1 MFDVTA
7 SGRIAGIGRPRRI
20 MLALRGGRPRFV
32 PLDFDAVR
40 CRFRG
45 EDLVVLGRGGELLSI
60 SPDGE
65 KRGVVRVRE
74 GALDLAVLP
83 GGSILVSY
91 GRPGTGRHGVT
102 LERFGDPPCVF
113 RDPVLLDATC
123 LAAESGGVWVLGT
136 AAEEPMSRGV
146 RLRPV
151 PTGFVAREVVALPG
165 PPRSAAVGP
174 DGALYVLLEPGG
186 SVVRV
191 DGVAGPPVPLA
202 SPLLALA
209 RCERELLGFGAPKG
223 LEDLTHLV
231 PRPLRD
237 AAPPPLPPCD
247 EP

>member
-7 SGRIAGIGRPRRI
+7 SGRMAGIGRPRRI
-20 MLALRGGRPRFV
+20 MLSKRNGFPRFI

-60 SPDGE
+60 SPEGE
-65 KRGVVRVRE
+65 MLGIVRVRE
-74 GALDLAVLP
+74 GARDIAVLP

-91 GRPGTGRHGVT
+91 GRPGTERHGVT
-102 LERFGDPPCVF
+102 LERFGERPCVF
-113 RDPVLLDATC
+113 RDPVLVDATC

-136 AAEEPMSRGV
+136 AAEEPTWRGV

-151 PTGFVAREVVALPG
+151 PTGFLAREVVALPG

-174 DGALYVLLEPGG
+174 DGALYVLLEPGEEI
-186 SVVRV
+186 VRV
-191 DGVAGPPVPLA
+191 DGVVGPPIRLA

-209 RCERELLGFGAPKG
+209 RCERELVGFGATEG